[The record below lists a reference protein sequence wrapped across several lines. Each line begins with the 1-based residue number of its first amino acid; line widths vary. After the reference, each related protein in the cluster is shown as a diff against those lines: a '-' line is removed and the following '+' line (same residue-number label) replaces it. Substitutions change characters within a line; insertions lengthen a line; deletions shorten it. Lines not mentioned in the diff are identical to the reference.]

1 MDKCAV
7 LIVEGE
13 YLIRAHA
20 AEIIND
26 AGYEVVEATNTDEA
40 IAILESR
47 PDIRVV
53 FSDIHMPDKANG
65 LKLTHAIRDRWPDI
79 YIIAT
84 GSHNS
89 AKCSPLLICT
99 ISTIPILSCCPI
111 SAPVSLMRCAPSDF

>member
-1 MDKCAV
+1 MGECAV

-26 AGYEVVEATNTDEA
+26 AGYEVVEATNADEA

-65 LKLTHAIRDRWPDI
+65 LKLTHAIRDRWPRI
-79 YIIAT
+79 HIIAT
-84 GSHNS
+84 GS
-89 AKCSPLLICT
+89 ALREGDLPTDT
-99 ISTIPILSCCPI
+99 IFFPKPYRPEVVAATLR
-111 SAPVSLMRCAPSDF
+111 ALTAGQ

>member
-26 AGYEVVEATNTDEA
+26 AGYEVVEATNADEA
-40 IAILESR
+40 IAILERR

-53 FSDIHMPDKANG
+53 FSDIHMPGEANG
-65 LKLTHAIRDRWPDI
+65 LRLTHAIKNQWPDI
-79 YIIAT
+79 HIIAT
-84 GSHNS
+84 GSDLREGDLPANS
-89 AKCSPLLICT
+89 IFFPKPYRPEVVAATLQALT
-99 ISTIPILSCCPI
+99 
-111 SAPVSLMRCAPSDF
+111 ADE